1 MAVGRRWAVAALG
14 CILLVHAALAQDQ
27 PPQELTPAGK
37 AVLAR
42 VLAAKD
48 DELPKS
54 LLASVPA
61 AEAELLKAQLH
72 AKPTVFPLAMC
83 VFPGGLCGAVHRD
96 GTVAVSPRYDWVGT
110 FSDARA
116 AVRLGG
122 LYGFVDEDG
131 REIVKPQYRIV
142 GDYKFGFAQVNVDG
156 KSGLIDRDGKMVFE
170 PKYGFI
176 EAIAPDRFRVSD
188 TPWSGGP
195 QGGDEFGR
203 KSFVAPGIVREMF
216 PLEPS
221 GRKAVAGSVPIVA
234 SPPQPV
240 KTRIMDG
247 AGQVIEIEAPPAI
260 RLFDKED
267 PSVRWVQKDKLWGL
281 QRTDG
286 TWLVEPKFE
295 QVRTL
300 SGGLAHVT
308 LNGKVGFIDRTGK
321 FAVDPVFEEASPF
334 LPGFDRTSATRD
346 GVFGVIDR
354 GGAWVFKTEYEHLR
368 PAPAT
373 HSTDAKGQTV
383 IGWHFTKAGRWGL
396 LDLDGRVVLDAE
408 FDQPV
413 SICAD
418 GRRIARK
425 SGQELNFKADGS
437 RLDPPNGRLH
447 SYSCLD
453 HQAYQLQIG
462 DKVGLVAADG
472 TTPLTPVHFDALA
485 PVDGPFPDESGL
497 WNAKVSG
504 KWGRIALGGGWVI
517 EPKFDYLSRQRDL
530 VVAAIDGKRG
540 FMRADGTWLVE
551 PKFDAARLRDAETAF
566 VTISGA
572 TGLLRLKDESWVIP
586 PRPGTMCD
594 VSPGILS
601 RSDRRRTFLSPTGE
615 VWVDIESDQIVIGLE
630 AGLLSFRRAG
640 KWGLVDTAGKVIVEP
655 TYDYLTHFR
664 GRGIAWAKSG
674 DRWCPIDRRGRP
686 VPGIACEGDRV
697 EPTGGSVPCT
707 VEG

>member
-1 MAVGRRWAVAALG
+1 VRLPRRALRRG
-14 CILLVHAALAQDQ
+14 
-27 PPQELTPAGK
+27 
-37 AVLAR
+37 LAR
-42 VLAAKD
+42 RHCRGA
-48 DELPKS
+48 
-54 LLASVPA
+54 ASVR
-61 AEAELLKAQLH
+61 L
-72 AKPTVFPLAMC
+72 
-83 VFPGGLCGAVHRD
+83 GGRVRD
-96 GTVAVSPRYDWVGT
+96 G
-110 FSDARA
+110 RA

-122 LYGFVDEDG
+122 LYGFVAEDG

-142 GDYKFGFAQVNVDG
+142 GNYKHGFAQVDVDG

-176 EAIAPDRFRVSD
+176 EAIAADRFRVSD
-188 TPWSGGP
+188 TPWISGSK
-195 QGGDEFGR
+195 GGEAFGEESFVEFGR
-203 KSFVAPGIVREMF
+203 KSFVAPGATREMF

-221 GRKAVAGSVPIVA
+221 GQKAVGRSPIVA
-234 SPPQPV
+234 SHPPAPPF

-247 AGQVIEIEAPPAI
+247 AGQVIEVETPPATS
-260 RLFDKED
+260 LFDKKD

-295 QVRTL
+295 QVRAL
-300 SGGLAHVT
+300 SGGVAHVT

-321 FAVDPVFEEASPF
+321 FVIDPVFEKAWPF
-334 LPGFDRTSATRD
+334 LPGFEHTSAARD

-354 GGAWVFKTEYEHLR
+354 GGAWVFKTEYEQVHY
-368 PAPAT
+368 APT
-373 HSTDAKGQTV
+373 SYGIDAKWPTV

-425 SGQELNFKADGS
+425 GGQELNFRADGS

-453 HQAYQLQIG
+453 RQAYQLQIG

-472 TTPLTPVHFDALA
+472 ATPLTPVHFDALA

-504 KWGRIALGGGWVI
+504 KWGRIALDGGWVI
-517 EPKFDYLSRQRDL
+517 DPKFDYLSRQRDL
-530 VVAAIDGKRG
+530 VVAAVDGKRG
-540 FMRADGTWLVE
+540 FMHADGTWLIE
-551 PKFDAARLRDAETAF
+551 PRFDAVALLGDAGTAI
-566 VTISGA
+566 VTVSGA
-572 TGLLRLKDESWVIP
+572 TGVLRLEDQSWVIP
-586 PRPGTMCD
+586 PRPGVMCGIRHAIMWQGEGKR
-594 VSPGILS
+594 VILS
-601 RSDRRRTFLSPTGE
+601 PAGETWIDIGAERVGINLDLGLLTFLKN
-615 VWVDIESDQIVIGLE
+615 
-630 AGLLSFRRAG
+630 G

-655 TYDYLTHFR
+655 EYDAPVYFVPNLR
-664 GRGIAWAKSG
+664 GVAWAKRGERS
-674 DRWCPIDRRGRP
+674 CAIDRRGRP
-686 VPGIACEGDRV
+686 VPSLACTDTDPMPGLAFQCRV
-697 EPTGGSVPCT
+697 EQ
-707 VEG
+707 